1 MALAAVPHAW
11 LGTSRIVRLDRC
23 FYGFTST
30 NAAFRHMCSLHA
42 LRNNNVNI
50 SIFRSSLGARHY
62 SAPPQRKGFFGQ
74 VFENIKQEMV
84 QSKEMKEN
92 LKKFREEAAKLEQSE
107 ALRKARMKYENI
119 EAETAKGSQQILEQL
134 ESLKEKIKEGLEEA
148 QKSEIGKKSR
158 EITEEIAK
166 SAKSAAETIAKQSD
180 QLGKSGAFQAVSSG
194 IKAVK
199 TEIDEAAAAGAR
211 VYRAPKKLRKRS
223 ELESGTAD
231 ARVVTPN
238 EEATGIELHRDSR
251 WYQSWQN
258 FRDNNPYVHKF
269 FDLKTRYDES
279 DNPLVRA
286 SRSLT
291 DKVSDVF
298 GGLFQKT
305 ELSEVLT
312 EICKMD
318 PNFDK
323 NEFLRQCE
331 EDIIPNLLEAMVRG
345 DLEILRDWCH
355 DAPYNVLSTPISQA
369 IKLGYHY
376 DSKVLDVMNVD
387 LAMGKIME
395 QGPVLIVT
403 FQSQQIMVV
412 RNSKGEVVEGDP
424 EKILRINHAWV
435 LCRDQSQLDPKAAWK
450 LMDLSA
456 SSSEQWL

>member
-1 MALAAVPHAW
+1 MAFAVPKAW
-11 LGTSRIVRLDRC
+11 CSVSRVISLNRCNYSVSTSQQG
-23 FYGFTST
+23 Y
-30 NAAFRHMCSLHA
+30 RHICNLHL
-42 LRNNNVNI
+42 LRNNNVNMCL
-50 SIFRSSLGARHY
+50 FRGPPLMRCYSS
-62 SAPPQRKGFFGQ
+62 PPQRKGFFGQ

-84 QSKEMKEN
+84 QSKEMKES

-107 ALRKARMKYENI
+107 ALRNARQKYENI
-119 EAETAKGSQQILEQL
+119 EAETAKGSQQIKEQL
-134 ESLKEKIKEGLEEA
+134 ESLKEKIREGIEEA
-148 QKSEIGKKSR
+148 QKSEIGKMSR
-158 EITEEIAK
+158 EFTEELAK
-166 SAKSAAETIAKQSD
+166 SAKTAAESLAKQGD

-199 TEIDEAAAAGAR
+199 TEIDVTTIPGAR
-211 VYRAPKKLRKRS
+211 IYRAPAKLRKRS
-223 ELESGTAD
+223 ETSSASAAEP
-231 ARVVTPN
+231 RVVSPN
-238 EEATGIELHRDSR
+238 EDATGIELHKDSR

-269 FDLKTRYDES
+269 FDLKTQYDES

-291 DKVSDVF
+291 DKVSDIF

-318 PNFDK
+318 PAFDK
-323 NEFLRQCE
+323 NEFLAQCE
-331 EDIIPNLLEAMVRG
+331 TDIIPNVLEAIVRG

-355 DAPYNVLSTPISQA
+355 DAPFNVLSTPIKQA
-369 IKLGYHY
+369 AQMGYRF
-376 DSKVLDVMNVD
+376 DSKVLDVTNVD

-395 QGPVLIVT
+395 QGPVLIIT

-412 RNSKGEVVEGDP
+412 RNAKGDVVEGDP
-424 EKILRINHAWV
+424 EKIMRMHYAWV
-435 LCRDQSQLDPKAAWK
+435 LCRDQNELDPRAAWK

-456 SSSEQWL
+456 NSAEQWL

>member
-223 ELESGTAD
+223 ELESGPAD

-291 DKVSDVF
+291 DKVSDIF
-298 GGLFQKT
+298 GRTL
-305 ELSEVLT
+305 
-312 EICKMD
+312 
-318 PNFDK
+318 
-323 NEFLRQCE
+323 
-331 EDIIPNLLEAMVRG
+331 
-345 DLEILRDWCH
+345 
-355 DAPYNVLSTPISQA
+355 
-369 IKLGYHY
+369 
-376 DSKVLDVMNVD
+376 
-387 LAMGKIME
+387 
-395 QGPVLIVT
+395 
-403 FQSQQIMVV
+403 
-412 RNSKGEVVEGDP
+412 
-424 EKILRINHAWV
+424 
-435 LCRDQSQLDPKAAWK
+435 PKDGAV
-450 LMDLSA
+450 
-456 SSSEQWL
+456 

>member
-1 MALAAVPHAW
+1 MAFAVPQAW
-11 LGTSRIVRLDRC
+11 LSISRVVRLHRSS
-23 FYGFTST
+23 YGLNSTTS
-30 NAAFRHMCSLHA
+30 AFQHICSVHL
-42 LRNNNVNI
+42 LRNSNVNTYL
-50 SIFRSSLGARHY
+50 FQNSLLVRCY
-62 SAPPQRKGFFGQ
+62 STPPQRKGFFGQ

-84 QSKEMKEN
+84 QSKEMKES
-92 LKKFREEAAKLEQSE
+92 LKKFREEAARLEQSE
-107 ALRKARMKYENI
+107 ALKKARMKYENI
-119 EAETAKGSQQILEQL
+119 EAETAKGSQQIMEHL
-134 ESLKEKIKEGLEEA
+134 ESLKEKIKEGIEEA

-158 EITEEIAK
+158 EFTEEIAK
-166 SAKSAAETIAKQSD
+166 SAKSAAETLAKQSD
-180 QLGKSGAFQAVSSG
+180 QLGKSGAFQAVSSS

-199 TEIDEAAAAGAR
+199 TEIDEAAAVGAR

-223 ELESGTAD
+223 EFGSSPAE

-238 EEATGIELHRDSR
+238 EEATGVELHRDSR

-258 FRDNNPYVHKF
+258 FRENNPYVHKF

-291 DKVSDVF
+291 DKVSDIF

-318 PNFDK
+318 PDFDK
-323 NEFLRQCE
+323 NEFLRMCE
-331 EDIIPNLLEAMVRG
+331 TDIIPNVLEAMVRG

-355 DAPYNVLSTPISQA
+355 DAPFNIISTPIKQA
-369 IKLGYHY
+369 IQLGYRY
-376 DSKVLDVMNVD
+376 DSKVLDMMNVD

-403 FQSQQIMVV
+403 FQSQQINVV

-424 EKILRINHAWV
+424 DKILRINHAWV
-435 LCRDQSQLDPKAAWK
+435 LCRDQSELDPKAAWK

-456 SSSEQWL
+456 SSTEQWL